1 LSPGVVGARQPVCD
15 SVHTNGCNH
24 LRNLHLKEQEVA
36 MSKWIVAVIAIA
48 IGVSLSYVGV
58 YQAKIAH
65 NPAHVHMK
73 RTG

>member
-1 LSPGVVGARQPVCD
+1 
-15 SVHTNGCNH
+15 
-24 LRNLHLKEQEVA
+24 